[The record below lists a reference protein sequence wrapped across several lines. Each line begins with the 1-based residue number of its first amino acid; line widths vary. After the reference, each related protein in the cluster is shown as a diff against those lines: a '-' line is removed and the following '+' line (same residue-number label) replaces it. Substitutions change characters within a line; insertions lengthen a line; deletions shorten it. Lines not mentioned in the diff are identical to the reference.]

1 MTDLEAV
8 DLTGVRR
15 LGAADHWLAVVATT
29 RVDGSVH
36 ASLVSAG
43 ILEHPVTREPTIG
56 LVARGDAR
64 KLVHIRRE
72 GRATVV
78 FRSSWQW
85 ASVDGPAQVCG
96 PDDVMDGL
104 APDRVAT
111 LLRDVFRAAGG
122 THDDWDEY
130 DRVMA
135 QERRAAVLV
144 TPARV
149 IGNA

>member
-1 MTDLEAV
+1 MTGSDLA
-8 DLTGVRR
+8 GIRR
-15 LGAADHWLAVVATT
+15 LGAAEHGLAVVGTT
-29 RVDGSVH
+29 RADGSVH
-36 ASLVSAG
+36 ASVVNAG
-43 ILEHPVTREPTIG
+43 VLDHPVTREPAIG
-56 LVARGDAR
+56 FVARGDAR

-72 GRATVV
+72 GCATVV
-78 FRSSWQW
+78 FRSGWQW
-85 ASVDGPAQVCG
+85 AAVDGPAQICG
-96 PDDVMDGL
+96 PDDVMDGV
-104 APDRVAT
+104 APDQVAT